1 MEGAC
6 GRDSPTRRPLRLH
19 AAQTKPS
26 LIFRGKMGSVS
37 CLGLG
42 LALLLCFRQLSGG
55 PGSVPRCWSAG
66 ATPPGTTWVRA
77 LSSGLPWCGRLG
89 THAVGQVA
97 PGRGHRR
104 SEGPRPRP
112 RWQGVRRAALSPRA
126 LLTSQHTP
134 RGFKPQNRAPSP
146 SGVDV
151 GRGLPGGSPVSAS
164 RRPGGRPRC
173 LPSPAPGLAPWPIP
187 SLHL

>member
-1 MEGAC
+1 MLPASTQRAVPVAVTTLRC
-6 GRDSPTRRPLRLH
+6 GGGPRPTQPHTLPAPLH

-55 PGSVPRCWSAG
+55 LGSVPRCWSAG

-77 LSSGLPWCGRLG
+77 LSSGLPRCGHLG

-112 RWQGVRRAALSPRA
+112 RWQGARQERQERRRGPCCPLGLS
-126 LLTSQHTP
+126 
-134 RGFKPQNRAPSP
+134 
-146 SGVDV
+146 
-151 GRGLPGGSPVSAS
+151 
-164 RRPGGRPRC
+164 
-173 LPSPAPGLAPWPIP
+173 
-187 SLHL
+187 